1 MKMIQVSLIHLD
13 HIYLNGYIKNDIY
26 NIKEAKN
33 ITNIYTLHL
42 VIVYI
47 TPDLNKTL
55 SHYKFKFLCKSLR
68 PYRSWFIL
76 KKQLFLNQ
84 VYIRYELLCTT
95 QHAAQLMKGNDWRN
109 NNNITT
115 IKTYIAQLSMGHDQM
130 RLITCSRNTFISEQ
144 FLQGPLGQTA
154 AMESRISV

>member
-47 TPDLNKTL
+47 TPDLN
-55 SHYKFKFLCKSLR
+55 
-68 PYRSWFIL
+68 
-76 KKQLFLNQ
+76 
-84 VYIRYELLCTT
+84 
-95 QHAAQLMKGNDWRN
+95 
-109 NNNITT
+109 
-115 IKTYIAQLSMGHDQM
+115 
-130 RLITCSRNTFISEQ
+130 
-144 FLQGPLGQTA
+144 
-154 AMESRISV
+154 

>member
-1 MKMIQVSLIHLD
+1 MAISINWK
-13 HIYLNGYIKNDIY
+13 KWNDIY

-42 VIVYI
+42 VIAYI

-55 SHYKFKFLCKSLR
+55 WHYKFKFPCKSLR
-68 PYRSWFIL
+68 PYRSKFIL
-76 KKQLFLNQ
+76 KKQRLLNQ
-84 VYIRYELLCTT
+84 VYIRYEFLCTT
-95 QHAAQLMKGNDWRN
+95 QHAAQLMKGNDWLNN

-130 RLITCSRNTFISEQ
+130 RLIACARNAFISKQ